1 MEKVISVSVGEVAL
15 KGQNRKFFEDSLTR
29 NIKRAIRDIGYERV
43 YKDQGKFYIVGKP
56 EDYPDIIR
64 RVKKVFGIVYVS
76 LCYVTDC
83 EYESIKETVTAFV
96 EDCYGSL
103 EKTFKI
109 QAKRTDKRF
118 PIRSQELNMELGG
131 LILER
136 FPNFKVEVHQPEVI
150 LYLDIKQRA
159 YVYSEREEG
168 YGGLPVGTSGK
179 GTVLLSGGIDSPVAM
194 FLMAKRGLKLNA
206 VHFHSY
212 PFTSER
218 GEQKVIDLAS
228 TVSRYIGAF
237 SLFSVNLLG
246 VQKAINE
253 KCDEKFMTLLSR
265 RFMMRIAERIAVK
278 GGSQCLITGES
289 LGQVAS
295 QTVEG
300 LNATNRSVSL
310 PVFRPLIAYDKVD
323 IIAVAKE
330 IETFDISIEPFE
342 DCCTVFLPKH
352 PITRPSLEEVV
363 EAESVLDVESLI
375 ELAMSTMKHIEIS

>member
-15 KGQNRKFFEDSLTR
+15 KGQNRKFFEDSLMG

-83 EYESIKETVTAFV
+83 EFHAIKDAMISFV
-96 EDCYGSL
+96 EDIYGSS
-103 EKTFKI
+103 EKTFKV

-118 PIRSQELNMELGG
+118 PIRSQELNTELGG
-131 LILER
+131 LILEH
-136 FPNFKVEVHQPEVI
+136 FPNFKVEVHNPDLI

-159 YVYSEREEG
+159 YIYSERIEG

-218 GEQKVIDLAS
+218 GEQKVIDLA
-228 TVSRYIGAF
+228 TAVSRYIGAF
-237 SLFSVNLLG
+237 LMFSVNLLE

-300 LNATNRSVSL
+300 LNATNRSVEL

-323 IIAVAKE
+323 IISIAKE

-352 PITRPSLEEVV
+352 PITRPSLEEVL
-363 EAESVLDVESLI
+363 EAESALDVESLI
-375 ELAMSTMKHIEIS
+375 ELTMSTMKHIEIS

>member
-15 KGQNRKFFEDSLTR
+15 KGQNRKFFEDSLMG

-56 EDYPDIIR
+56 EDYPDIVR

-83 EYESIKETVTAFV
+83 EYEEIKDAMVSFV
-96 EDCYGSL
+96 EENYGSS

-131 LILER
+131 LILQH
-136 FPNFKVEVHQPEVI
+136 FPNFKVEVHHPDLI

-159 YVYSEREEG
+159 YIYSERVEG

-218 GEQKVIDLAS
+218 GEQKVIDLAT

-237 SLFSVNLLG
+237 SLFSVNLLE

-265 RFMMRIAERIAVK
+265 RFMMRIAEKIAVK

-300 LNATNRSVSL
+300 LNATNHSVAL
-310 PVFRPLIAYDKVD
+310 PVFRPLIAYDKID
-323 IIAVAKE
+323 IISVAKE

-352 PITRPSLEEVV
+352 PITRPSLEEVLV
-363 EAESVLDVESLI
+363 AESVLDVDSLI
-375 ELAMSTMKHIEIS
+375 KLAMSTMKQIDIS